1 MQHQLQLQQ
10 RLQQLNLNQL
20 VLQAEVAQI
29 EPLRY
34 TPAGI
39 PLLSVLLRHVSDQ
52 IEAGMK
58 RKVECEVNAVVL
70 GDLALK
76 DLKLGSHI
84 RATGFLAKRSLKS
97 TQLVMHIN
105 HIAHM

>member
-1 MQHQLQLQQ
+1 MN
-10 RLQQLNLNQL
+10 RL
-20 VLQAEVAQI
+20 VLKAEVVQI

-39 PLLSVLLRHVSDQ
+39 PLLGVVLRHASEQ

-70 GDLALK
+70 GPLALK
-76 DLKLGSHI
+76 GLALGMQI
-84 RATGFLAKRSLKS
+84 IATGFLAKRSLKS

-105 HIAHM
+105 DIKSM

>member
-1 MQHQLQLQQ
+1 M
-10 RLQQLNLNQL
+10 NKL
-20 VLQAEVAQI
+20 VLQAEVVQI

-39 PLLSVLLRHVSDQ
+39 PLLSVVLRHVSDQ
-52 IEAGMK
+52 VEAGMK
-58 RKVECEVNAVVL
+58 RKVECEVNAVTL

-76 DLKLGSHI
+76 GLEVGSHI
-84 RATGFLAKRSLKS
+84 QASGFLAKRSLKS

-105 HIAHM
+105 NIVHISN

>member
-1 MQHQLQLQQ
+1 M
-10 RLQQLNLNQL
+10 
-20 VLQAEVAQI
+20 VQI

-39 PLLSVLLRHVSDQ
+39 PLLSVVLRHVSEQ
-52 IEAGMK
+52 VEAGMK
-58 RKVECEVNAVVL
+58 RKVECEINAVVL

-76 DLKLGSHI
+76 GLKQGVQVM
-84 RATGFLAKRSLKS
+84 AQGFLAKRSLKS

-105 HIAHM
+105 DIKTM

>member
-1 MQHQLQLQQ
+1 M
-10 RLQQLNLNQL
+10 L
-20 VLQAEVAQI
+20 VLNAEVVQI

-39 PLLSVLLRHVSDQ
+39 PLLSVMLRHVSEQ

-70 GDLALK
+70 GDIALTG
-76 DLKLGSHI
+76 LKTGTHI
-84 RATGFLAKRSLKS
+84 LATGFLARRSLKS
-97 TQLVMHIN
+97 TQLVLHIN
-105 HIAHM
+105 HIELDILKD

>member
-1 MQHQLQLQQ
+1 MNKLE
-10 RLQQLNLNQL
+10 
-20 VLQAEVAQI
+20 LQAEVVQI

-39 PLLSVLLRHVSDQ
+39 PLLSVVLHHVSEQ

-76 DLKLGSHI
+76 GLKLGSNI
-84 RATGFLAKRSLKS
+84 LVAGFLARRSLKS

-105 HIAHM
+105 HIQHIKV

>member
-1 MQHQLQLQQ
+1 M
-10 RLQQLNLNQL
+10 
-20 VLQAEVAQI
+20 VQI

-39 PLLSVLLRHVSDQ
+39 PLLSVVLRHVSEQ

-70 GDLALK
+70 GNLALTG
-76 DLKLGSHI
+76 LKLGAQI
-84 RATGFLAKRSLKS
+84 MAQGFLAKRSLKS

-105 HIAHM
+105 DIKSM

>member
-1 MQHQLQLQQ
+1 
-10 RLQQLNLNQL
+10 LNKL
-20 VLQAEVAQI
+20 VLQAEVVQI

-39 PLLSVLLRHVSDQ
+39 PLLSVILRHASEQ
-52 IEAGMK
+52 IEVGMK
-58 RKVECEVNAVVL
+58 RKVECEVNAVIL

-76 DLKLGSHI
+76 GLKTGAQI
-84 RATGFLAKRSLKS
+84 IAQGFLARRSLKS

-105 HIAHM
+105 NIEYVSAACIN

>member
-1 MQHQLQLQQ
+1 
-10 RLQQLNLNQL
+10 LNKL
-20 VLQAEVAQI
+20 VLQAEVVQI

-39 PLLSVLLRHVSDQ
+39 PLLSVILRHASEQ
-52 IEAGMK
+52 MEAGMK
-58 RKVECEVNAVVL
+58 RKVECEVNAVIL

-76 DLKLGSHI
+76 GLKTGAQI
-84 RATGFLAKRSLKS
+84 ITQGFLARRSLKS

-105 HIAHM
+105 NIEYVSAACIN

>member
-1 MQHQLQLQQ
+1 M
-10 RLQQLNLNQL
+10 
-20 VLQAEVAQI
+20 VQI

-39 PLLSVLLRHVSDQ
+39 PLLSVVLRHVSEQ
-52 IEAGMK
+52 VEAGMK
-58 RKVECEVNAVVL
+58 RKAECEINAVVL

-76 DLKLGSHI
+76 GLKQGVQI
-84 RATGFLAKRSLKS
+84 MAQGFLAKRSLKS

-105 HIAHM
+105 DIKTM

>member
-1 MQHQLQLQQ
+1 
-10 RLQQLNLNQL
+10 
-20 VLQAEVAQI
+20 VIQAEVVQI

-39 PLLSVLLRHVSDQ
+39 PLLSVVLRHVSEQ

-58 RKVECEVNAVVL
+58 RKVECEINAVVL
-70 GDLALK
+70 GDLALTG
-76 DLKLGSHI
+76 LKQGVQI
-84 RATGFLAKRSLKS
+84 VAQGFLAKRSLKS

-105 HIAHM
+105 DIKTM

>member
-1 MQHQLQLQQ
+1 MI
-10 RLQQLNLNQL
+10 
-20 VLQAEVAQI
+20 QAEVVKI

-39 PLLSVLLRHVSDQ
+39 PLLSVVLRHVSEQ

-76 DLKLGSHI
+76 GLKQGVQIL
-84 RATGFLAKRSLKS
+84 AQGFLAKRSLKS

-105 HIAHM
+105 DIKTM

>member
-1 MQHQLQLQQ
+1 
-10 RLQQLNLNQL
+10 LNKLL
-20 VLQAEVAQI
+20 LQAEVVHI

-39 PLLSVLLRHVSDQ
+39 PLLSVSLRHVSEQ
-52 IEAGMK
+52 VEAGMK
-58 RKVECEVNAVVL
+58 RKVECEVNAVAL

-76 DLKLGSHI
+76 SWTLGSYI
-84 RATGFLAKRSLKS
+84 LATGFIAKRSLKS

-105 HIAHM
+105 YIEHIS

>member
-1 MQHQLQLQQ
+1 MNKLE
-10 RLQQLNLNQL
+10 
-20 VLQAEVAQI
+20 LQAEVVHI

-39 PLLSVLLRHVSDQ
+39 PLLSVVLHHVSEQ

-76 DLKLGSHI
+76 GLQLGSYI
-84 RATGFLAKRSLKS
+84 LATGFLARRSLKS

-105 HIAHM
+105 HIQHIKV

>member
-1 MQHQLQLQQ
+1 
-10 RLQQLNLNQL
+10 
-20 VLQAEVAQI
+20 VIQI
-29 EPLRY
+29 ESLRY

-39 PLLSVLLRHVSDQ
+39 PLLSVVLRHASEQ

-58 RKVECEVNAVVL
+58 RKVECEVNAVIL

-76 DLKLGSHI
+76 GLKIGVQI
-84 RATGFLAKRSLKS
+84 IAQGFLARRSLKS

-105 HIAHM
+105 NIEYVSAACIN

>member
-1 MQHQLQLQQ
+1 M
-10 RLQQLNLNQL
+10 
-20 VLQAEVAQI
+20 VQI
-29 EPLRY
+29 EHLRY

-39 PLLSVLLRHVSDQ
+39 PLLSVILRHASEQ

-58 RKVECEVNAVVL
+58 RKVECEVNAVIL

-76 DLKLGSHI
+76 GLNTGAQI
-84 RATGFLAKRSLKS
+84 IAQGFLARRSLKS

-105 HIAHM
+105 NIEYVSAACIN

>member
-1 MQHQLQLQQ
+1 MI
-10 RLQQLNLNQL
+10 
-20 VLQAEVAQI
+20 QAEVVKI

-39 PLLSVLLRHVSDQ
+39 PLLSVVLRHVSEQ

-58 RKVECEVNAVVL
+58 RKVECEINAVVL

-76 DLKLGSHI
+76 GLKQGVQI
-84 RATGFLAKRSLKS
+84 IAQGFLAKRSLKS

-105 HIAHM
+105 DMKTM

>member
-1 MQHQLQLQQ
+1 
-10 RLQQLNLNQL
+10 LNKL
-20 VLQAEVAQI
+20 VLQAEVVQI

-39 PLLSVLLRHVSDQ
+39 PLLSVVLHHVSEQ

-58 RKVECEVNAVVL
+58 RKVECEVNAVIL
-70 GDLALK
+70 GELALQG
-76 DLKLGSHI
+76 LKPGAQI
-84 RATGFLAKRSLKS
+84 TAQGFLARRSLKS

-105 HIAHM
+105 DIKTM

>member
-1 MQHQLQLQQ
+1 ML
-10 RLQQLNLNQL
+10 
-20 VLQAEVAQI
+20 I

-39 PLLSVLLRHVSDQ
+39 PLLSVGLRHVSEQ
-52 IEAGMK
+52 VEAGMK

-70 GDLALK
+70 GDLAQKILGQG
-76 DLKLGSHI
+76 LKLGSHI
-84 RATGFLAKRSLKS
+84 HAIGFLAKRSLKS

-105 HIAHM
+105 HIEHV

>member
-1 MQHQLQLQQ
+1 M
-10 RLQQLNLNQL
+10 NQL
-20 VLQAEVAQI
+20 VLQAEVVRI

-39 PLLSVLLRHVSDQ
+39 PLLSVVLQHVSEQ
-52 IEAGMK
+52 VEAGMK
-58 RKVECEVNAVVL
+58 RKVECEINAVVL
-70 GDLALK
+70 GNLALNS
-76 DLKLGSHI
+76 LLSIGQHI

-105 HIAHM
+105 HIEHISD